1 MTGNIWID
9 LELSL
14 ADVEAELPDMSG
26 ELPAYRMGNVDIR
39 ERSTMHSTS
48 TSCLAVRAL
57 SRPWPRGRSPMQVLI
72 SPDDDAPRRCMC
84 VLHAGGEEAGSRGNG
99 FR

>member
-26 ELPAYRMGNVDIR
+26 ELPAYRMGQRGHKGAIDNAPNLNRI
-39 ERSTMHSTS
+39 S
-48 TSCLAVRAL
+48 
-57 SRPWPRGRSPMQVLI
+57 GRSCAVSSVATRPV
-72 SPDDDAPRRCMC
+72 PRCKC
-84 VLHAGGEEAGSRGNG
+84 SSR
-99 FR
+99 R

>member
-39 ERSTMHSTS
+39 
-48 TSCLAVRAL
+48 
-57 SRPWPRGRSPMQVLI
+57 
-72 SPDDDAPRRCMC
+72 
-84 VLHAGGEEAGSRGNG
+84 
-99 FR
+99 

>member
-26 ELPAYRMGNVDIR
+26 ELPAYRMGQRGLKGAIDN
-39 ERSTMHSTS
+39 
-48 TSCLAVRAL
+48 AL
-57 SRPWPRGRSPMQVLI
+57 NLNLISGRSRAVSSVATWPF
-72 SPDDDAPRRCMC
+72 PDASVD
-84 VLHAGGEEAGSRGNG
+84 LAG
-99 FR
+99 

>member
-26 ELPAYRMGNVDIR
+26 ELPAYRMGQRGLKGAIDNALNLNR
-39 ERSTMHSTS
+39 MSGRSGR
-48 TSCLAVRAL
+48 CLVRGHEA
-57 SRPWPRGRSPMQVLI
+57 GSPMQVFI
-72 SPDDDAPRRCMC
+72 SPDDDRRAGVCAPFTPGR
-84 VLHAGGEEAGSRGNG
+84 
-99 FR
+99 